1 MLITVALL
9 IGCALIAVVAVPL
22 LLKLVPPNPIY
33 GVRTEKTLD
42 SSETWY
48 KVNIYGGKALLIAAG
63 VAALL
68 LMVYSG
74 TYLRPWWA
82 QLVVFVVAMLGAVG
96 ATLYYERK
104 Q

>member
-42 SSETWY
+42 SSEIWY
-48 KVNIYGGKALLIAAG
+48 KVNIYGAKALLIAAG
-63 VAALL
+63 VPPLL
-68 LMVYSG
+68 PIGYFG
-74 TYLRPWWA
+74 TYLRPWWGP
-82 QLVVFVVAMLGAVG
+82 LILFLVAMLRAVG
-96 ATLYYERK
+96 ATPYYEKK

>member
-42 SSETWY
+42 SSEIWY

>member
-42 SSETWY
+42 SSEIWY
-48 KVNIYGGKALLIAAG
+48 KVNIYGAKALLIAAG

-74 TYLRPWWA
+74 TYLRSWWA
-82 QLVVFVVAMLGAVG
+82 QLIVFVVAMLGAVG